1 VVNQCLVNI
10 YLYYGILILFIYYLF
25 SDLFRSL
32 LKALPQVLDEEVL
45 EEEQPSRLAPRGCFG
60 QGLVRVEILPD
71 QQRRGRGGGRQR
83 VKCNLVVVM
92 IKSNEIKNCYFSS
105 LNSST
110 YYSRISKIVSLNRI

>member
-1 VVNQCLVNI
+1 VVNQCFLKI
-10 YLYYGILILFIYYLF
+10 FIYIMEFYLF

-92 IKSNEIKNCYFSS
+92 IKSNEIKIA
-105 LNSST
+105 
-110 YYSRISKIVSLNRI
+110 ISAP